1 MSGRLSVS
9 WEVLIVEGVH
19 ELNELRHFN
28 ITTIIRVNK
37 RNELVQHRLRNT
49 HVHAL
54 HALVKVVTT
63 ESRGGFSYEFNT
75 LARRN
80 RNSIYLIR
88 PSFAGSRM

>member
-19 ELNELRHFN
+19 ELNELGHFS
-28 ITTIIRVNK
+28 ITTIVRVNK

-49 HVHAL
+49 HVHTL

-63 ESRGGFSYEFNT
+63 ESRVGLGYDG
-75 LARRN
+75 
-80 RNSIYLIR
+80 
-88 PSFAGSRM
+88 GSRINFVSA